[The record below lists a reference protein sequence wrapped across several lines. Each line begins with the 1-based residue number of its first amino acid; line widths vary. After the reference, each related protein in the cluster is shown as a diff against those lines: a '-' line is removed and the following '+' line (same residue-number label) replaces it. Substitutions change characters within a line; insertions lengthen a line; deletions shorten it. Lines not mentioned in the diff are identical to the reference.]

1 MPMNNLHCRTHNIAL
16 LVVAAVVFAGCG
28 GKEAVAPADVE
39 TQAFEDLRTEVRE
52 AIDDFTREAEAL
64 AVVDAL
70 SKDLVSLRESV
81 SERNR
86 QARKL
91 NANYD
96 TPRADFEALFDQIY
110 TEIRANR
117 QRVTQNHQTLM
128 AITTPEEW
136 AQISKSRTKAMQAAI
151 STIQTD

>member
-1 MPMNNLHCRTHNIAL
+1 MNKLSDRIQDLVL
-16 LVVAAVVFAGCG
+16 LAAAAVVIAGCG
-28 GKEAVAPADVE
+28 GKDAVAPADVE
-39 TQAFEDLRTEVRE
+39 KQAFEDLRTEIRE
-52 AIDDFTREAEAL
+52 AIDDSAREAEAL
-64 AVVDAL
+64 AVMDAL
-70 SKDLVSLRESV
+70 SKNLAALRASV
-81 SERNR
+81 SERNS

-117 QRVTQNHQTLM
+117 QRVAQDHHTLM
-128 AITTPEEW
+128 TVTTPEEW

-151 STIQTD
+151 STMQID